1 MHPDHAVQ
9 PLGPHCGALIRR
21 SGEESLDD
29 LPSEQICRLFRQY
42 GLLLFRDFG
51 AGPAAFDAIA
61 RRFTAT
67 YFYGYGRTPFADY
80 KAITCVN
87 ESLMPLPPHCDNG
100 IRPESQRPDIT
111 WFYCESPA
119 KEDGETTFFDGIQVW
134 QALSEATRRLL
145 SEQRI
150 RYVSTYA
157 EPAWRGMGFK
167 SAAAFAQFVRSM
179 AGTPRE
185 PQPDGAV
192 EVEVLTAAVRE
203 PRFAAGPAFISSLSL
218 AGAVGFEAMRV
229 TLEDGS
235 ELPEA
240 VAAEIRAALAATCQ
254 LLSWQ
259 AGDVAML
266 DNSRFLHGRRGF
278 RDPGRRLYL
287 IQTLRATF

>member
-29 LPSEQICRLFRQY
+29 LPSEQICSLFRQY

-67 YFYGYGRTPFADY
+67 YFYGYGRAPFADY

-119 KEDGETTFFDGIQVW
+119 KEDGETTFFDGIAVW

-157 EPAWRGMGFK
+157 EPAWRAWALRAQPPLP
-167 SAAAFAQFVRSM
+167 SLCAAWRGTCASRARRRGRGRGAVRSR
-179 AGTPRE
+179 A
-185 PQPDGAV
+185 
-192 EVEVLTAAVRE
+192 
-203 PRFAAGPAFISSLSL
+203 
-218 AGAVGFEAMRV
+218 
-229 TLEDGS
+229 
-235 ELPEA
+235 
-240 VAAEIRAALAATCQ
+240 RAALC
-254 LLSWQ
+254 
-259 AGDVAML
+259 
-266 DNSRFLHGRRGF
+266 R
-278 RDPGRRLYL
+278 PGRPSSAASLWPERWA
-287 IQTLRATF
+287 LRRCA